1 MYYEFLNNLKFFDKL
16 SQEHNLDFLVKPHP
30 SENRSLDD
38 LKKIFVNLEFTQKKI
53 SKVLKDVFVTISF
66 SSTVIEDSLH
76 SNIPVILF
84 DKWKRYKHCN
94 SEEDVNK
101 KNSAVYYVNNEKDL
115 INCLS
120 TVKSS
125 ENINF
130 DEYIFSGDSKKNVD
144 NLISKFL

>member
-1 MYYEFLNNLKFFDKL
+1 MFK
-16 SQEHNLDFLVKPHP
+16 S
-30 SENRSLDD
+30 
-38 LKKIFVNLEFTQKKI
+38 LEFTKEKI
-53 SKVLKDVFVTISF
+53 DNVLKKTIVTISF

-84 DKWKRYKHCN
+84 DRWKRYKHCN
-94 SEEDVNK
+94 SEENVNK

-130 DEYIFSGDSKKNVD
+130 NEYIFSGNSKKNIN
-144 NLISKFL
+144 NLISKLL